1 MSEGYSITVKL
12 SPFLEKYVKTRGD
25 FLGQSYKSVVIDAIT
40 RMAEADGLPYQNST
54 KSTIE
59 STPDSAP
66 NPYMTSVPVQA
77 VVERNDTKSTPD
89 STVDLVLNH
98 PPSRALNNIYNINN
112 KNNIDIYNESLREV
126 WEEFVQFRKEQRKP
140 IKPTQMKKLW
150 AKFENIIKENGVD
163 GLIAS
168 INQTIERGYQGV
180 FPVAE
185 QVVNNDNTT
194 HNSED
199 F

>member
-12 SPFLEKYVKTRGD
+12 SPYLEKYVKSRGD

-40 RMAEADGLPYQNST
+40 RMAETDGLPYQNST

-59 STPDSAP
+59 STADSAP
-66 NPYMTSVPVQA
+66 NPFMTPIPVKA

-89 STVDLVLNH
+89 STVDLVLNQS
-98 PPSRALNNIYNINN
+98 PSRALNNIYNINN
-112 KNNIDIYNESLREV
+112 KNNIEIYNESLREV

-150 AKFENIIKENGVD
+150 AKFEKIIEENGVG

-185 QVVNNDNTT
+185 QVVSNDNTT
-194 HNSED
+194 HKAED